1 MPVHLETNAFG
12 LDYMQQ
18 LGCLALLPLFSLL
31 SCSVPDEVWKEALR
45 CERRRNV
52 KTLRILQW
60 DSNRSHPARPTM
72 LLIHNE
78 TFPRGVSIVVR
89 PTLAPSTTDLVYGM
103 SMVCFMRPDMQERV
117 SRKILTATNLS

>member
-1 MPVHLETNAFG
+1 
-12 LDYMQQ
+12 
-18 LGCLALLPLFSLL
+18 
-31 SCSVPDEVWKEALR
+31 
-45 CERRRNV
+45 V

-78 TFPRGVSIVVR
+78 TFPRGVSIVVPLVR

-117 SRKILTATNLS
+117 SKKILTATNLS